1 MAISIAAQVAKKM
14 PVPGTDF
21 ASRSASIT
29 ITAEVGDLTQVT
41 DQAKRLY
48 AIAEQA
54 VDAQLGITLA
64 TPATPV
70 PTPSNTT
77 GPSTYAPRP
86 STAHP
91 APSRSRRSAPVTDS
105 QLRLIDKLIQDT
117 STDAQAVLRHHRI
130 HAMGELTCKDASAL
144 IDELKQRVPR

>member
-21 ASRSASIT
+21 ASRQASIT
-29 ITAEVGDLTQVT
+29 ITAEVTDLAQVSA
-41 DQAKRLY
+41 QAQRLY
-48 AIAEQA
+48 ALAEQA
-54 VDAQLGITLA
+54 VDAQLGITTTA
-64 TPATPV
+64 PTTA
-70 PTPSNTT
+70 PTPSAAT

-86 STAHP
+86 SQGHAS
-91 APSRSRRSAPVTDS
+91 PSRSRRAAPVTDS

-117 STDAQAVLRHHRI
+117 GTDAQAVLRHHRI
-130 HAMGELTCKDASAL
+130 QAMGELTCKDASAL